1 MKNELEL
8 TVLLDTTYEL
18 LNEHLLKKGMHVL
31 KKKEMYDIYM
41 MPVSN
46 FDDNL
51 SKEQQLNSCIIIRR
65 IDNEFSGFTY
75 KYKQYLKNGDLVEN
89 KKFNLA
95 IVNLE
100 DGKIFL
106 EAIGY
111 KQLFTIKQEMFEY
124 ANEVNKICVQN
135 VKGLGLFVE
144 VEAENEG
151 YNNGSIFDE
160 LKDLINKYTYNI
172 INNNYYAKK
181 AILMMEKIE
190 KTQREDLNY
199 G

>member
-46 FDDNL
+46 FDDKL

-89 KKFNLA
+89 KKLNLA

-124 ANEVNKICVQN
+124 ANETNKICVQN
-135 VKGLGLFVE
+135 VEGLGLFVE

-151 YNNGSIFDE
+151 YNNGSSFNE

-172 INNNYYAKK
+172 INDNYYAKK
-181 AILMMEKIE
+181 AILMMEKI
-190 KTQREDLNY
+190 
-199 G
+199 